1 MKIIGTFGVVV
12 AASIALLQPAEG
24 RSGGGHSGGGSFH
37 SFSSGPH
44 FSNSA
49 GHSSRAGN
57 YYRSAPRYHSQAMR
71 SSSQAAYRNRNYTRS
86 TSHYSSRAVSR
97 NRVVTD
103 SRQVSSNRT
112 TALNPRVDP
121 RFNSRRAANLTTAL
135 RPQNLNHSQQRVLAQ
150 QSRNWNRNRDHNW
163 HGNRCHWHNNSWVIL
178 GPWFYPWDYGYY
190 PYGAYYYDDGYY
202 DNGYAANE
210 DSQSQYENGD
220 LDSSVRRVQAALARE
235 GYYHGA
241 IDGSFGPA
249 TQNALRRYQRNHGLG
264 VTGEIDRPVIEA
276 LGLR

>member
-24 RSGGGHSGGGSFH
+24 RSNGSSH
-37 SFSSGPH
+37 SFSSAPRY
-44 FSNSA
+44 SNSA
-49 GHSSRAGN
+49 GHSSRPSN
-57 YYRSAPRYHSQAMR
+57 YYRSAPRYYSPAMR

-86 TSHYSSRAVSR
+86 SPRFSSRSVSR
-97 NRVVTD
+97 NRVASD
-103 SRQVSSNRT
+103 SRQSTANRT
-112 TALNPRVDP
+112 A
-121 RFNSRRAANLTTAL
+121 AL
-135 RPQNLNHSQQRVLAQ
+135 RPQAFNNSNRIIARHSASQHP
-150 QSRNWNRNRDHNW
+150 NWDRGHDHFW
-163 HGNRCHWHNNSWVIL
+163 HGHRCHWHNNAWVIL
-178 GPWFYPWDYGYY
+178 GLGFYPWGYDYGY
-190 PYGAYYYDDGYY
+190 PYGAYSYYDDGYY

-210 DSQSQYENGD
+210 DSQSEYDNGD
-220 LDSSVRRVQAALARE
+220 LDSSVRRVQAALARQ

-249 TQNALRRYQRNHGLG
+249 TRNALRRYQRNHGLG